1 MLRRALLPAV
11 AASFCLVASSAAAG
25 LPEVGTPAPPFSL
38 PAVDGPPFELA
49 QGPQKTPL
57 LLAFVSVACKSCEDC
72 SPVLDQLYERYG
84 RAGQLR
90 IAYVALC
97 SEGAARWLVKSGKQ
111 SSRIPVLV
119 EKVGGGRFVTADAYG
134 VTTTPA
140 FVLVGK
146 RGMIRWRHEGPLSLE
161 AVEVEVRKTL
171 AQAP

>member
-11 AASFCLVASSAAAG
+11 AASLCLVASAAAG
-25 LPEVGTPAPPFSL
+25 LPEVGTPAPPFTL
-38 PAVDGPPFELA
+38 AAVDGAPFELA
-49 QGPQKTPL
+49 PGPQKTPL

-72 SPVLDQLYERYG
+72 SPVLNELYERYG

-119 EKVGGGRFVTADAYG
+119 EKVNGGRFVTADAYG

-140 FVLVGK
+140 FVLVGR
-146 RGMIRWRHEGPLSLE
+146 RGMVRWRYEGPLTLE